1 MESLGKTAENIENT
15 ENIEVPEN
23 FEGTEDTEK
32 EDLAEFEDNQQSQ
45 ERLEDEIFDY
55 LGLDKIQKNIEKNIQ
70 KEIKRRQHGL
80 PTELIESPDPYTK
93 LLDDIENGRKPTT
106 KCKYGDKYGQI
117 VIEIC
122 SKEAKEEWSA
132 LPRQKKMLKLAE
144 DLDDFVSAIGVDN
157 YDGYED
163 IQFRLSDKFDPYD
176 NSRWYDNS
184 QRFKTR
190 IYNHLQ
196 RGIIYKD
203 IKKMTEAI
211 SKNPRDFYF
220 YIPLREV
227 AATLITRMVEVDAN
241 HGADPARRIGRAAL
255 KLFKNDDL
263 SV

>member
-23 FEGTEDTEK
+23 PEVTEDTEK
-32 EDLAEFEDNQQSQ
+32 EDLAEFEDDQQSQ

-80 PTELIESPDPYTK
+80 PTELIESPGPYTK

-106 KCKYGDKYGQI
+106 KCGNYGHI
-117 VIEIC
+117 VSEIC
-122 SKEAKEEWSA
+122 SKTAKEEWNV

-144 DLDDFVSAIGVDN
+144 DLDDFISVIGFDN
-157 YDGYED
+157 YDGYCD
-163 IQFRLSDKFDPYD
+163 IQFYLSDD

-184 QRFKTR
+184 QRFKTK
-190 IYNHLQ
+190 IYDHLQ

-203 IKKMTEAI
+203 IKKMTKAI

-220 YIPLREV
+220 YIPLREA

-241 HGADPARRIGRAAL
+241 HGADPTRRIGRAAL
-255 KLFKNDDL
+255 KFFKNDDL